1 VRIPAANRFTVLALV
16 VLALGALAAVAWLSK
31 PVTVSAGQQA
41 TVPRTAPVSVGM
53 RACPSPGSP
62 GSHGAGLAVLAA
74 GGGSGPGQAAVSRLS
89 VAGGAVG
96 PLRRLSQP
104 GTLSLTGVTAA
115 PAASPASHA
124 ASSPGADK
132 TAVAV
137 VRSGG
142 VMVQAAGSMARGL
155 EAEQTARGVATARCG
170 SPGTDF
176 WFAVPGQQSAGT
188 IELDLMNVDSQA
200 STADVD
206 VFTDTGPLHTG
217 ADTGI
222 TVPAHSLV
230 VQSLAGLVHGSRAI
244 ALHVRTS
251 AGRVVAALRESS
263 SRSGA
268 GGWLPPAQPPSQ
280 RLVIPGMPGSR
291 GARLLYLADPG
302 GNDAQVKLSVVSPG
316 GTYQPTGGSAIDV
329 PAGSANRI
337 ELTSLSKV
345 AGVLAIT
352 SSVPVTA
359 AVTVPGGPAGAPG
372 AMTAA
377 APALQEQGVLADV
390 GQRAGT
396 TTLVLSAPGRAAR
409 VRLTMGVSGLTSSGR
424 SAASTAST
432 GSSGGATRLVSVR
445 ARRSATVKITAP
457 PGSHWGSGFA
467 VVLTPLPGSGPVYA
481 GCVLATKS
489 GTVLGIMP
497 VASALT
503 WVPLPSVRDSLITST
518 PSP

>member
-1 VRIPAANRFTVLALV
+1 VKIPAANRFTVLALV
-16 VLALGALAAVAWLSK
+16 VLALVALAAVAWLSK

-41 TVPRTAPVSVGM
+41 AVPRTAPVSVGM

-62 GSHGAGLAVLAA
+62 GSRGAGVAVLAA
-74 GGGSGPGQAAVSRLS
+74 GGGSGPGQAEVSRLS
-89 VAGGAVG
+89 VTGTAAA
-96 PLRRLSQP
+96 PLRRISQP
-104 GTLSLTGVTAA
+104 GALSLTGVPEA
-115 PAASPASHA
+115 PAASHPP
-124 ASSPGADK
+124 SSPGTSK
-132 TAVAV
+132 SAV
-137 VRSGG
+137 VVERPGG

-155 EAEQTARGVATARCG
+155 EAEQTAGGVATARCG

-200 STADVD
+200 AAVDVD

-222 TVPAHSLV
+222 AVPAHGLV

-244 ALHVRTS
+244 ALHVRTT

-263 SRSGA
+263 QRNGR
-268 GGWLPPAQPPSQ
+268 GEWLPPAQSPSQ
-280 RLVIPGMPGSR
+280 RLVIPGMPGSK
-291 GARLLYLADPG
+291 GARVLYLADPG

-316 GTYQPTGGSAIDV
+316 GTYQPTGGNAIDV

-337 ELTSLSKV
+337 ELTSLS
-345 AGVLAIT
+345 GVVGAVVMT

-396 TTLVLSAPGRAAR
+396 TSVVLSAPWRAAR
-409 VRLTMGVSGLTSSGR
+409 VRLTMGVSGLTSDGR
-424 SAASTAST
+424 SSAGT
-432 GSSGGATRLVSVR
+432 GSSSAGATRVVSVR
-445 ARRSATVKITAP
+445 ARRSATVEITAP
-457 PGSHWGSGFA
+457 RGAHWGDGFGA
-467 VVLTPLPGSGPVYA
+467 VLTPLPGSGPVYA
-481 GCVLATKS
+481 GQVLASKS
-489 GTVLGIMP
+489 RVLGIMP

-503 WVPLPSVRDSLITST
+503 SVSLPPVRDALTTST
-518 PSP
+518 PGP